1 MTYVGSTGATV
12 EIVNSFSQQEK
23 PQRDNKLFS
32 RLGWW
37 LGTSQFLS
45 GLCAFI
51 LIFGLDYIKV
61 KFGFD
66 IMSMF
71 GPNAKN
77 LIIISGFTTL
87 LSGIVLMPPTLKMLR
102 ANYPFMNNLYA
113 APSLAL
119 VLGLVGVFVLKSPD
133 LLPKGAQ
140 DMNVT
145 AQKTIEQPQTPT
157 QIAQVQQNEKL
168 EEEEKIQLRGT
179 YYAR

>member
-1 MTYVGSTGATV
+1 MTYVGFTGATV
-12 EIVNSFSQQEK
+12 EIVNSFNQQEK
-23 PQRDNKLFS
+23 PQRENKLFA

-37 LGTSQFLS
+37 LGTSQFFS

-51 LIFGLDYIKV
+51 LIFGFDYIKN

-102 ANYPFMNNLYA
+102 ANYPIMNNLYA

-119 VLGLVGVFVLKSPD
+119 VLGLIGIFVLKSPD
-133 LLPKGAQ
+133 FLPKGAQ
-140 DMNVT
+140 DMT
-145 AQKTIEQPQTPT
+145 AEAPKTIEQPQAPT
-157 QIAQVQQNEKL
+157 QITQVQQNEKL
-168 EEEEKIQLRGT
+168 EQEKIQLRGT